1 MIDSFDKLTIG
12 AFLRL
17 AAIPDDLEPL
27 DKQVAILAVL
37 SGCSEDDILALPLAE
52 YSRRV
57 AASRFLDGEMPRRLP
72 QRSYKCGDYTL
83 VPVRD
88 FRKITTAQF
97 VDFKTF
103 TDRAGG
109 DARRLSAMTVE
120 LLSCMLTPDGCEYCD
135 GYDPADVQDAIRE
148 HLRADDA
155 LALSAFFLSRWIASS
170 RRILA
175 SSRRTA
181 RRLKM
186 TGTLAQIRALRKMR
200 RNLLT
205 TTPPAGGGSR

>member
-1 MIDSFDKLTIG
+1 MIDNFQDLKLG
-12 AFLRL
+12 AMLRL
-17 AAIPDDLEPL
+17 QAIPDDIDPL
-27 DKQVAILAVL
+27 DRQVAILAVL
-37 SGCSEDDILALPLAE
+37 SGCSEDDILALPLDE

-57 AASRFLDGEMPRRLP
+57 SASRFLDRDLPKRVP
-72 QRSYKCGDYTL
+72 QRSYKVGGYTL
-83 VPVRD
+83 EPVRD

-103 TDRAGG
+103 TDQAGG
-109 DARRLSAMTVE
+109 DESRLSELTPAM
-120 LLSCMLTPDGCEYCD
+120 LSCMLTPQGRDYCD
-135 GYDPADVQDAIRE
+135 GYDPVEVQAAIRD

-155 LALSAFFLSRWIASS
+155 LALSAFFLSRWMRSS

-186 TGTLAQIRALRKMR
+186 TGALAQIRALRRMR

-205 TTPPAGGGSR
+205 TTSPAGGGSR